1 MKISIHHLLPISL
14 LLSIVPFIEDIAWPI
29 LALNVFVLIWY
40 IVSRQLFYTRVFR
53 QVRTKPFVK
62 FALIIVNLALIAK
75 IYGFHMTQTISIV
88 LLISMLC
95 LKLLEIKNDQDKR
108 NIAIIL
114 YLQFFLV
121 SCIFLSSQGILI
133 SLYSIFLVLLLSF
146 LMLVY
151 SRLPLS
157 VDIPLRYLSLTDGS
171 GSTKNSTNKSAN
183 YSSNNS
189 RLTQL
194 IKINFKI
201 AVIAIPMTIVIF
213 VLFPRIPG
221 PLWTLP
227 NLSKQATTGLSDSM
241 YPGSVN
247 SLSDSA
253 EIVFRVDFKDKIPPA
268 AKLYWRGPVLTQT
281 DGFLWE
287 QDNHSEQELIGDFSQ
302 RIQQGNQTSD
312 YTITL
317 EPQKQKWLFTLEMAE
332 SISSQFVSDAYLSNH
347 MQFLVKHAISRVVQY
362 QARSYTSFL
371 FKASNQLE
379 LNQALLYPR
388 GSNPKT
394 WQLGQ
399 QWQNQAK
406 QQRTTPETI
415 VKQGLDYFVKQ
426 NFYYTRKPS
435 LMVKNPADEFLFK
448 YKRGFCE
455 HFASSFVLLMRA
467 AAIPARVVTGYQGM
481 EYNKVGNYYL
491 VRQSNAHAW
500 AEVWLENKGWVR
512 VDPTAVIPQDH
523 IEADIFDYKKAEMGF
538 LNLNYSDLQQLSQ
551 QLNQQAW
558 VGKLLK
564 QFKQSIDLMQYSWNN
579 WILGYD
585 QHKQQ
590 WLLALFGFSGHWKT
604 LAILLV
610 IIPVLIVIML
620 YYFQLVKKASA
631 KDKLLNSYHDFLFKL
646 EKKGLKL
653 SFHAGPE
660 ALKQQSIKK
669 FPEHSKQLDF
679 IFNYYIHLRYGRPS
693 IHYSLSKFRH
703 FSNKFKIN

>member
-1 MKISIHHLLPISL
+1 MNITIHHLLPISL
-14 LLSIVPFIEDIAWPI
+14 LLTILPFFKDIAWPI
-29 LALNVFVLIWY
+29 LVLNIFVLILY
-40 IVSRQLFYTRVFR
+40 IISRQLFYVQLFKQLRN
-53 QVRTKPFVK
+53 KPLFKFV
-62 FALIIVNLALIAK
+62 LVIINLALIVK
-75 IYGFHMTQTISIV
+75 IYGLHMTQTISIV

-95 LKLLEIKNDQDKR
+95 LKLLEISNDQDKR

-114 YLQFFLV
+114 YLQFFLLA
-121 SCIFLSSQGILI
+121 CIFLSSQGILI

-146 LMLVY
+146 LMLVFARY
-151 SRLPLS
+151 PLPLNIS
-157 VDIPLRYLSLTDGS
+157 LSNLFIER
-171 GSTKNSTNKSAN
+171 NSTRHNKLS
-183 YSSNNS
+183 
-189 RLTQL
+189 QL
-194 IKINFKI
+194 VKINFKI
-201 AVIAIPMTIVIF
+201 ALIAIPMTIVIF

-247 SLSDSA
+247 GLSDSA
-253 EIVFRVDFKDKIPPA
+253 EIVFRIDFKGKIPPA
-268 AKLYWRGPVLTQT
+268 SKLYWRGPVLSST

-287 QDNHSEQELIGDFSQ
+287 QSKFSEQKLIGNYSQ
-302 RIQQGNQTSD
+302 RIKQAKQGID

-317 EPQKQKWLFTLEMAE
+317 EPQKQKWLFTLEMAQ
-332 SISSQFVSDAYLSNH
+332 SISSQFVSDAYLSNN

-362 QARSYTSFL
+362 QASSNTSFI
-371 FKASNQLE
+371 FKETSQLE
-379 LNQALLYPR
+379 LSQALLYPL

-406 QQRTTPETI
+406 QENSHPQSI
-415 VKQGLDYFVKQ
+415 VKKGLDYFVDKD
-426 NFYYTRKPS
+426 FYYTRKPS

-467 AAIPARVVTGYQGM
+467 AGIPARVVTGYQGM
-481 EYNKVGNYYL
+481 EYNKVGGYYL

-500 AEVWLENKGWVR
+500 AEVWLGNKGWVR

-523 IEADIFDYKKAEMGF
+523 IEADIFDYKKDEMGF

-558 VGKLLK
+558 VGKLIK
-564 QFKQSIDLMQYSWNN
+564 QFKQSVDAMQYSWNN
-579 WILGYD
+579 WVLGYD

-590 WLLALFGFSGHWKT
+590 WLLALFGLSGHWKS

-610 IIPVLIVIML
+610 IIPVCILAML
-620 YYFQLVKKASA
+620 YYFQLVKKVPTH
-631 KDKLLNSYHDFLFKL
+631 DKLLRIYHAFLLKL
-646 EKKGLKL
+646 EKNGLEL
-653 SFHAGPE
+653 SYHSGPD
-660 ALKQQSIKK
+660 KIRQQSVRK
-669 FPEHSKQLDF
+669 FPEHSKQLNF
-679 IFNYYIHLRYGRPS
+679 LFNYYIQLRYAKPS
-693 IHYSLSKFRH
+693 RHYSLHKFRSI
-703 FSNKFKIN
+703 SNKFKIN

>member
-1 MKISIHHLLPISL
+1 MKITIHHLLPISL
-14 LLSIVPFIEDIAWPI
+14 VLSIIPFFKEIAWP
-29 LALNVFVLIWY
+29 LLVFNLLIVIWY
-40 IVSRQLFYTRVFR
+40 MLSRQLFYALI
-53 QVRTKPFVK
+53 TKPLLTKPIVK
-62 FALIIVNLALIAK
+62 FFLVIINLVLIAK

-95 LKLLEIKNDQDKR
+95 LKLLEINHNEDKR

-121 SCIFLSSQGILI
+121 SCIFLSSQGILV
-133 SLYSIFLVLLLSF
+133 SLYGIFLVLLLSF
-146 LMLVY
+146 LMLIFA
-151 SRLPLS
+151 RLPLS
-157 VDIPLRYLSLTDGS
+157 LNIPITGLSIITE
-171 GSTKNSTNKSAN
+171 KNKFN
-183 YSSNNS
+183 
-189 RLTQL
+189 QL
-194 IKINFKI
+194 VKINFKI
-201 AVIAIPMTIVIF
+201 AVIAIPMTIAIF
-213 VLFPRIPG
+213 ILFPRIPG

-253 EIVFRVDFKDKIPPA
+253 EIVFRIDFKGKIPKA
-268 AKLYWRGPVLTQT
+268 SKLYWRGPVLSQT

-287 QDNHSEQELIGDFSQ
+287 QNEHSEQKLSGKLSQ
-302 RIQQGNQTSD
+302 RIQQAKQVID

-317 EPQKQKWLFTLEMAE
+317 EPQKQKWLFTLEMAN

-362 QARSYTSFL
+362 QARSYSSFI

-379 LNQALLYPR
+379 LDQALYYPM

-399 QWQNQAK
+399 LWQKQA
-406 QQRTTPETI
+406 QQISALPETI
-415 VKQGLDYFVKQ
+415 VKRGLDYFVNN

-435 LMVKNPADEFLFK
+435 LMIKNPADEFLFN

-467 AAIPARVVTGYQGM
+467 AGIPARVVTGYQGM

-500 AEVWLENKGWVR
+500 AEVWLKNKGWTR

-523 IEADIFDYKKAEMGF
+523 IEEDIFDNKKGEMVF

-551 QLNQQAW
+551 QLNQHAW
-558 VGKLLK
+558 AGKLIK
-564 QFKQSIDLMQYSWNN
+564 QFKQSIDTLQYSWNN

-590 WLLALFGFSGHWKT
+590 WLLAWFGFSGHWKT
-604 LAILLV
+604 LIMLLI
-610 IIPVLIVIML
+610 IIPILIAIVI
-620 YYFQLVKKASA
+620 YYFQLVKKGVAE
-631 KDKLLNSYHDFLFKL
+631 DKLLMSYHAFL
-646 EKKGLKL
+646 LKL
-653 SFHAGPE
+653 QKNGLEPSFNLGPE
-660 ALKQQSIKK
+660 TLKQQSIKK
-669 FPEHSKQLDF
+669 FPQHAKQLNF
-679 IFNYYIHLRYGRPS
+679 LFNYFIQLRYAKPS
-693 IHYSLSKFRH
+693 DNYSLNQFRH
-703 FSNKFKIN
+703 FSNKFKIKLK

>member
-1 MKISIHHLLPISL
+1 MNITIHHLLPISL
-14 LLSIVPFIEDIAWPI
+14 LLTILPFFKDIAWPI
-29 LALNVFVLIWY
+29 LVLNIFVLIWY
-40 IVSRQLFYTRVFR
+40 MISRQLFYVQLFK
-53 QVRTKPFVK
+53 QLRTKPLFKFV
-62 FALIIVNLALIAK
+62 LVIINLALIVK
-75 IYGFHMTQTISIV
+75 IYGLHMTQTISIV

-95 LKLLEIKNDQDKR
+95 LKLLEISSDQDKR

-114 YLQFFLV
+114 YLQFFLLA
-121 SCIFLSSQGILI
+121 CIFLSSQGILI

-146 LMLVY
+146 LMLIFARY
-151 SRLPLS
+151 PLPLNIS
-157 VDIPLRYLSLTDGS
+157 LSNS
-171 GSTKNSTNKSAN
+171 FIERNSTRHNKLS
-183 YSSNNS
+183 
-189 RLTQL
+189 QL
-194 IKINFKI
+194 VNINFKI
-201 AVIAIPMTIVIF
+201 ALIAMPMTVVIF

-247 SLSDSA
+247 KLSDSA
-253 EIVFRVDFKDKIPPA
+253 EIVFRIDFKGKIPPA
-268 AKLYWRGPVLTQT
+268 SKLYWRGPVLSST

-287 QDNHSEQELIGDFSQ
+287 QSKFSEQKLIGNYSQ
-302 RIQQGNQTSD
+302 RIKQAKQGID

-317 EPQKQKWLFTLEMAE
+317 EPQKQKWLFTLEMAQ
-332 SISSQFVSDAYLSNH
+332 SISSQFVSDAYLSNN

-362 QARSYTSFL
+362 QASSNTSFI
-371 FKASNQLE
+371 FKETSQLE
-379 LNQALLYPR
+379 LSQALLYPL

-406 QQRTTPETI
+406 QENSHPQSI
-415 VKQGLDYFVKQ
+415 VKKGLDYFVDKD
-426 NFYYTRKPS
+426 FYYTRKPS

-467 AAIPARVVTGYQGM
+467 AGIPARVVTGYQGM
-481 EYNKVGNYYL
+481 EYNKVGGYYL

-500 AEVWLENKGWVR
+500 AEVWLGNKGWVR

-523 IEADIFDYKKAEMGF
+523 IEADIFDYKKDEMGF

-558 VGKLLK
+558 VKKLIK
-564 QFKQSIDLMQYSWNN
+564 QFKQSVDAMQYSWNN
-579 WILGYD
+579 WVLGYD

-590 WLLALFGFSGHWKT
+590 WLLALFGLSGHWKS

-610 IIPVLIVIML
+610 IIPVCIIAML
-620 YYFQLVKKASA
+620 YYFQLVKKVPTH
-631 KDKLLNSYHDFLFKL
+631 DKLLRIYHAFLLKL
-646 EKKGLKL
+646 EKNGLEL
-653 SFHAGPE
+653 SYHSGPD
-660 ALKQQSIKK
+660 KIRQQSVRK
-669 FPEHSKQLDF
+669 FPEHSKQLNF
-679 IFNYYIHLRYGRPS
+679 LFNYYIQLRYAKPS
-693 IHYSLSKFRH
+693 RHYSLHKFKSI
-703 FSNKFKIN
+703 SNKFKIN